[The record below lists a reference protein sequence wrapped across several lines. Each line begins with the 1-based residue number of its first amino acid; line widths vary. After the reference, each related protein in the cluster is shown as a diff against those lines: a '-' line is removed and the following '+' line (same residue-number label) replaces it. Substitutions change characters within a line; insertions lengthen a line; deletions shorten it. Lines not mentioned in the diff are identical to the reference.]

1 MAEGEPKKR
10 YTGWIILGVIVL
22 FLLWGFGSYNSL
34 VSIDTK
40 VEQRWGN
47 VQTSYQ
53 RRADLI
59 PNLVAVV
66 QQYSNYEGDLL
77 KEVTKSRASIG
88 SARTPAELQS
98 AGNELNSALSRLLVV
113 VENYPDLKA
122 NQNYLDLQVQLEGTE
137 NRINS
142 ERNYYNE
149 DVREYKR
156 KIRSFPTLIL
166 ANMFGFEEGKWNI
179 FQAEEGA
186 QKSPDVKVLFET

>member
-1 MAEGEPKKR
+1 MAEGEPRKS

-47 VQTSYQ
+47 VQTAYQ

-66 QQYSNYEGDLL
+66 QQYSDYEGALL

-98 AGNELNSALSRLLVV
+98 AG
-113 VENYPDLKA
+113 
-122 NQNYLDLQVQLEGTE
+122 
-137 NRINS
+137 
-142 ERNYYNE
+142 
-149 DVREYKR
+149 
-156 KIRSFPTLIL
+156 
-166 ANMFGFEEGKWNI
+166 
-179 FQAEEGA
+179 
-186 QKSPDVKVLFET
+186 

>member
-1 MAEGEPKKR
+1 MAEGEPRKS

-47 VQTSYQ
+47 VQTAYQ

-66 QQYSNYEGDLL
+66 QQYSDYEGDLL

-149 DVREYKR
+149 DTREYKR
-156 KIRSFPTLIL
+156 KIRSFPSNIM
-166 ANMFGFEEGKWNI
+166 ASMFGFEESKWQM

-186 QKSPDVKVLFET
+186 QKSPDVKQLFDK